1 MSGNINKIQTIKRM
15 AVFHDFK
22 WDSSIRDSDNNI
34 ADFKKINIL
43 YGRNYSGKTILSRI
57 FRALETGVVSD
68 KYENPEFGLL
78 LEDSKTVT
86 QDSLR
91 AHGHT
96 VRVFNEDFVKE
107 NLRFII
113 DDEHSINSFAILG
126 DDNNKIEE
134 EIKIHES
141 GLGSEEEATGLYGK
155 LKDADSTYISAK
167 KHFEDANSGL
177 ENKLR
182 DKANKAGTGIKH
194 NKTFGDANYNIT
206 KIKNDIKTVTA
217 ESYKPLTQEQI
228 DQYHHLLKEEAKT
241 TIPELNSFNL
251 KFESFANKTQELVE
265 KKIKVSDP
273 IQVLLNDAAL
283 NAWVKTGRDLHE
295 GKRKRCA
302 FCNGEIDDS
311 LWDKLNKHF
320 NKESEE
326 LEAEIDKLLQQIEAE
341 KKRIPSLIKINK
353 SDFYSSFQSELD
365 QLKTSFESTVKD
377 YCSSL
382 NTIVEQLQLRKKDI
396 FNPATFNEPQNL
408 TQELNSI
415 RDRHEDLRN
424 RSNHFTNSLSAKQ
437 SEARASLRLHEVHTF
452 MVDIKYS
459 IECEAIEKLKAEF
472 EKAEDARKS
481 AQDLVI
487 QKKQD
492 IAALKAQLKDESK
505 GADRVNELLNNFFGH
520 QSLSLKA
527 IENSGNGQEKTGYRF
542 EVTRNDKKAYHLSEG
557 ECSLI
562 AFCYFMAKLEDVE
575 TKGNQPIIWI
585 DDPVSSLDANHIFF
599 VYSLI
604 NSEIVKPIEIEE
616 NGQKVKKERYKQL
629 FISTHN
635 LDFLKYLKRLPGAR
649 NKKTSQYFII
659 QRNSNTSIIQLMPGY
674 LKDYV
679 TEFNY
684 LFHQIY
690 KCANADITADGSHDC
705 FYNFGNNARKFLEA
719 FLYYK
724 YPNAKSHD
732 DKLLR
737 FFGDDALSS
746 SLTDRINNEYS
757 HLAGVFERSLMPI
770 DVPEMKTAA
779 EFILKKIKEKD
790 IDQYNALLQSIGE
803 QPEAIPS
810 EESEMTSVAAG
821 SAS

>member
-1 MSGNINKIQTIKRM
+1 MSGNINKIQMIKRM
-15 AVFHDFK
+15 AVFHDFN
-22 WDSSIRDSDNNI
+22 WDSSIRDLGNNI
-34 ADFKKINIL
+34 AEFKKINII

-57 FRALETGVVSD
+57 FRALETGAISD
-68 KYENPEFGLL
+68 KYENPEFSLL
-78 LEDSKTVT
+78 LEDSETVT

-91 AHGHT
+91 THDQT

-141 GLGSEEEATGLYGK
+141 ELGSEEEATGLYGE
-155 LKDADSTYISAK
+155 LKDGVTAYNSAK
-167 KHFEDANSGL
+167 KSYDDANSGL

-194 NKTFGDANYNIT
+194 NKDFGDANYNII
-206 KIKNDIKTVTA
+206 KLKNDITTITA
-217 ESYKPLTQEQI
+217 ELYQPLSLEQV
-228 DQYHHLLKEEAKT
+228 DKYHQLLREEAKA
-241 TIPELNSFNL
+241 TIPESILFKLN
-251 KFESFANKTQELVE
+251 FESCSQKTKELVE
-265 KKIKVSDP
+265 KKITISEP
-273 IQVLLNDAAL
+273 IQELLNDAAL
-283 NAWVKTGRDLHE
+283 QAWVRTGRKYHESKRTTCGFCGGELPKDLLD
-295 GKRKRCA
+295 RL
-302 FCNGEIDDS
+302 D
-311 LWDKLNKHF
+311 KHF
-320 NKESEE
+320 NKESEQ
-326 LEAEIDKLLQQIEAE
+326 LRTEIDQLLQQIEAE
-341 KKRIPSLIKINK
+341 NNRTPSLITIKT
-353 SDFYSSFQSELD
+353 SDFYSNFQVELD
-365 QLKTSFESTVKD
+365 QLKASFEANVTD
-377 YCSSL
+377 YRSSL
-382 NTIVEQLQLRKKDI
+382 KMLTDQLQQRKGDI

-408 TQELNSI
+408 TQALNNI
-415 RDRHEDLRN
+415 RDQYEDLRN
-424 RSNHFTNSLSAKQ
+424 QSNHFTNSLSAEQRK
-437 SEARASLRLHEVHTF
+437 ARASLRLHEVHTF

-459 IECEAIEKLKAEF
+459 IECESIEKLKTEF
-472 EKAEDARKS
+472 EKAEDAWKS
-481 AQDLVI
+481 AQDIVI
-487 QKKQD
+487 QKKQN

-520 QSLSLKA
+520 QLLSLKA

-585 DDPVSSLDANHIFF
+585 DDPISSLDANHIFF

-604 NSEIVKPIEIEE
+604 NSGIVKPIEVEE
-616 NGQKVKKERYKQL
+616 NGQKVKKERYRQL

-690 KCANADITADGSHDC
+690 KCANADITADDSHDC

-724 YPNAKSHD
+724 YPNAKKYD

-737 FFGDDALSS
+737 FFGDDALAFL
-746 SLTDRINNEYS
+746 LTDRINNEYS
-757 HLAGVFERSLMPI
+757 HLAVFERSLMPI
-770 DVPEMKTAA
+770 DVPEMNTAA

-810 EESEMTSVAAG
+810 EESEMASVAAG
-821 SAS
+821 SAT